1 MARITL
7 IERANAK
14 INLHLDV
21 LGKRADGFHEI
32 ESLMQSVSLSDEL
45 IFTLD
50 RNEER
55 SISLKIEGNDALP
68 NDENNLI
75 LRAVKEYEEHR
86 PIEGKLDI
94 LLKKRIPTEAGLGG
108 GSADAAATLRALNKL
123 SPNPLDDTDLFDMA
137 ASLGSDVPFCLRG
150 GTHIC
155 RGRGDLLSHTK
166 PLKNL
171 HLVII
176 NSGERVS
183 TPKAYSDLDK
193 AFGDFKGVDGRID
206 VNTAASSLH
215 QGSDI
220 KLFNIFEEVVIPL
233 CPIAKSAK
241 EALISLGASAALM
254 SGSGA
259 TVFGIFNS
267 REMAKNAEK
276 ALKDKFRF
284 VEYAETI
291 SHFCK

>member
-1 MARITL
+1 MSTVTL
-7 IERANAK
+7 KECAYAK

-21 LGKRADGFHEI
+21 LGKRDDGFHEI

-50 RNEER
+50 RGGE
-55 SISLKIEGNDALP
+55 SGVSLTIEGNDALP

-75 LRAVKEYEEHR
+75 LCAVKAYEEHQ
-86 PIEGKLDI
+86 PIKGKLDI
-94 LLKKRIPTEAGLGG
+94 LLRKRIPTEAGLGG
-108 GSADAAATLRALNKL
+108 GSADAAATLRALNDL
-123 SPNPLDDTDLFDMA
+123 SPDPLDDIELFYMA

-155 RGRGDLLSHTK
+155 RGRGELLSHTK

-171 HLVII
+171 HLLIV

-183 TPKAYSDLDK
+183 TQKAYSALDK
-193 AFGDFKGVDGRID
+193 AFGDFKSVEGRID
-206 VNTAASSLH
+206 LDTTISSLR
-215 QGSDI
+215 QGSEI
-220 KLFNIFEEVVIPL
+220 KLFNIFEEVVLPL
-233 CPIAKSAK
+233 CPIAKGAK
-241 EALISLGASAALM
+241 EALLSLGASAALM

-259 TVFGIFNS
+259 TVFGIFAS
-267 REMAKNAEK
+267 REKAKNAEM

-284 VEYAETI
+284 VEYAESI
-291 SHFCK
+291 S

>member
-68 NDENNLI
+68 HDENNLI
-75 LRAVKEYEEHR
+75 LRAVKAYEEHR
-86 PIEGKLDI
+86 PIEGKLEI

-123 SPNPLDDTDLFDMA
+123 SPDPLDDIELFYMA
-137 ASLGSDVPFCLRG
+137 ASIGSDVPFCLRG

-155 RGRGDLLSHTK
+155 RGRGDLLTHTK
-166 PLKNL
+166 PLENL
-171 HLVII
+171 HLVIV

-183 TPKAYSDLDK
+183 TPKAYSDLDL
-193 AFGDFKGVDGRID
+193 AFGDFKDVEGRID
-206 VNTAASSLH
+206 LNTTISSLR
-215 QGSDI
+215 QGSDL
-220 KLFNIFEEVVIPL
+220 KLFNIFEEVVLPL
-233 CPIAKSAK
+233 CPLAKSAK
-241 EALISLGASAALM
+241 EALLSLGALAALM

-259 TVFGIFNS
+259 TVFGIFHS
-267 REMAKNAEK
+267 REKAENAER

-284 VEYAETI
+284 VEYAESI
-291 SHFCK
+291 S